1 MQTSPFSYH
10 ELHTNN
16 TKTIHNQK
24 LFKILNF
31 HSHKLSTHII
41 ILYKMKKYFKV
52 TNTSLNTNQEE
63 TIQETS

>member
-31 HSHKLSTHII
+31 HSHKLPTHII
-41 ILYKMKKYFKV
+41 TLYKKMKGPIQGHKHLLKY
-52 TNTSLNTNQEE
+52 
-63 TIQETS
+63 